1 MITIIFIIILIHRH
15 THIAQVVRH
24 CLPPL
29 CAYDMDRLF
38 SRNGISTAASSSS
51 AAQPGLCDDIMM
63 PSTIRSS
70 CGEWLCPQRSW
81 SKYRSEDGHMWW
93 CNVKSNEWF
102 FEETGSTKNPVEVF
116 GGCSGKFGG
125 CRQSGCADS
134 DSDGEE
140 STATGSGSTSVS
152 DSASVSTNAVP
163 PLAPTAG
170 TSGPRLPPIDEDH
183 CTHRAFYYNMYSPA
197 SGTHEPPDGD
207 FKMGQQVFEC

>member
-1 MITIIFIIILIHRH
+1 MVTCGGATVNQTNGFSKKR
-15 THIAQVVRH
+15 VR
-24 CLPPL
+24 
-29 CAYDMDRLF
+29 
-38 SRNGISTAASSSS
+38 
-51 AAQPGLCDDIMM
+51 Q
-63 PSTIRSS
+63 
-70 CGEWLCPQRSW
+70 Q
-81 SKYRSEDGHMWW
+81 
-93 CNVKSNEWF
+93 
-102 FEETGSTKNPVEVF
+102 NPVKEF

-183 CTHRAFYYNMYSPA
+183 CTHRVFYYNMYSPA
-197 SGTHEPPDGD
+197 SGTHQPPDGD
-207 FKMGQQVFEC
+207 FEMGQQFFEC